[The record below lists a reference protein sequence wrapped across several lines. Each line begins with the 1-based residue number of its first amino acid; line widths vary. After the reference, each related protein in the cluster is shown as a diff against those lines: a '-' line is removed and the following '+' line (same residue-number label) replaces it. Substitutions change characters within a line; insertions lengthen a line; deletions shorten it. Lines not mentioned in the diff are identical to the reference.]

1 MIYLHV
7 GLSKTYTTSL
17 QLHALNKITKCLNID
32 YFYFGQKNN
41 DHYDLNNFF
50 NQISNIKSKKFDNSP
65 IDKIKNDILISNE
78 NLSTIENF
86 HATKN
91 IYESIKI
98 LKILIKKAYD

>member
-7 GLSKTYTTSL
+7 GLPKTYTTTL

-50 NQISNIKSKKFDNSP
+50 NQISNIKSKNL
-65 IDKIKNDILISNE
+65 IILQ
-78 NLSTIENF
+78 
-86 HATKN
+86 
-91 IYESIKI
+91 
-98 LKILIKKAYD
+98 LIKLKMIY